1 MALID
6 FYIRNQ
12 KLSKTGL
19 KLVADSVNYVDC
31 SFTFKTDDWNGMDKW
46 VVFSKGSE
54 SYRVNLIDDAIPK
67 EAGLN
72 LEEGIWNV
80 SLFGENPQGT
90 ERITTNSVTVEVEKS
105 TIQNGEPFPQIALT
119 EAEQIAAK
127 AQRALDVANE
137 IKAKA
142 ESGEFDGKDGEPGQP
157 GAQGIQGVPG
167 KDGYTPIK
175 GVDYFDGAPG
185 KDGENATPKQIAE
198 AVEDYFEENPVS
210 GGEDKFVVTVWV
222 NGDSVTADK
231 TYAEIDEAYKAGKK
245 VIAVLGADTRIE
257 FTLHMFVLSSYVF
270 YRSEPFVYSDG
281 ELAFDAYEIT
291 FRKNGAIEY
300 KTGSADIPTKTSE
313 LTNDSGFITAKDI
326 PEGSEGKDGFSPIVE
341 VTEIT
346 GGNRVSITDV
356 EGTKT
361 FNVMDG
367 IDGQNGK
374 DGAKGDKG
382 DPGEKGDKGETGA
395 QGIQGEPGAKGDKGD
410 KGDTGATGA
419 KGDKGDKG
427 DPYTLTDTDKNTIA
441 QAVYAMVADGNG
453 VAY

>member
-54 SYRVNLIDDAIPK
+54 GYRVNLINDAIPK

-105 TIQNGEPFPQIALT
+105 TIQNGEPLPQIALT

-137 IKAKA
+137 IKARA

-185 KDGENATPKQIAE
+185 KDGENATPEQIAE

-210 GGEDKFVVTVWV
+210 GGEDKFVVTVRV
-222 NGDSVTADK
+222 VLGNTCIADK
-231 TYAEIDEAYKAGKK
+231 TFAEIETAFNEGKT
-245 VIAVLGADTRIE
+245 VVAVLSDKPYIKFNLAEVTSRYQFTFYHIE
-257 FTLHMFVLSSYVF
+257 TYINGTNVTAYVEQIDISVGENVK
-270 YRSEPFVYSDG
+270 YYTSQKTIENGGKGEDG
-281 ELAFDAYEIT
+281 I
-291 FRKNGAIEY
+291 
-300 KTGSADIPTKTSE
+300 
-313 LTNDSGFITAKDI
+313 
-326 PEGSEGKDGFSPIVE
+326 SPIVE
-341 VTEIT
+341 ITEIA
-346 GGNRVSITDV
+346 GGNRISVTDA

-361 FNVMDG
+361 FDIMDG
-367 IDGQNGK
+367 
-374 DGAKGDKG
+374 
-382 DPGEKGDKGETGA
+382 E
-395 QGIQGEPGAKGDKGD
+395 
-410 KGDTGATGA
+410 
-419 KGDKGDKG
+419 KGDKG
-427 DPYTLTDTDKNTIA
+427 DPYVLTDEDKAELKSYVDEAIL
-441 QAVYAMVADGNG
+441 GG
-453 VAY
+453 EW